1 MAYLAWDGH
10 IYHKYYYP
18 TNQIDL
24 VNNKETAR
32 GRKVPRND
40 REFLKNV
47 LYVSLERKEL
57 TKQEIFIKQILPY
70 LENKIRQLDSVAKNK
85 KSFGASIKVI
95 KVEL

>member
-1 MAYLAWDGH
+1 MRKWHILIILAEDDMAYLAWDGH

-32 GRKVPRND
+32 GRMVPRND

-47 LYVSLERKEL
+47 LYV
-57 TKQEIFIKQILPY
+57 Y
-70 LENKIRQLDSVAKNK
+70 LN
-85 KSFGASIKVI
+85 
-95 KVEL
+95 